1 MDYKNI
7 MGYSNKQKKPKKSN
21 KNRKPT
27 LTENLMNEFGG
38 LKLNKVY
45 TEKDLPPFAKS
56 KINEGPAYEYA
67 KEVKNIEK
75 LKAVH
80 DKELEKLIKKIA
92 KQDKKA
98 AKEVGRIYNN
108 VDREYDN
115 YFVAGMEDILNKL
128 G

>member
-1 MDYKNI
+1 MKLKKLIKEWGVGGVVSIKPIGNPFK
-7 MGYSNKQKKPKKSN
+7 KQN
-21 KNRKPT
+21 
-27 LTENLMNEFGG
+27 G
-38 LKLNKVY
+38 KL
-45 TEKDLPPFAKS
+45 
-56 KINEGPAYEYA
+56 NEGPAYEYA
-67 KEVKNIEK
+67 KEFKNIEK

-108 VDREYDN
+108 VEREYDN
-115 YFVAGMEDILNKL
+115 YFVAGLEDILNKL

>member
-1 MDYKNI
+1 MKLKKLIKEWGVGGVVSIKPIGNPFK
-7 MGYSNKQKKPKKSN
+7 KQN
-21 KNRKPT
+21 
-27 LTENLMNEFGG
+27 G
-38 LKLNKVY
+38 KL
-45 TEKDLPPFAKS
+45 
-56 KINEGPAYEYA
+56 NEGPAYEYA
-67 KEVKNIEK
+67 TEVKKIEK
-75 LKAVH
+75 LKALH
-80 DKELEKLIKKIA
+80 DKELGILIKKIA

>member
-1 MDYKNI
+1 M
-7 MGYSNKQKKPKKSN
+7 KKPLKEMLKKI
-21 KNRKPT
+21 
-27 LTENLMNEFGG
+27 GG
-38 LKLNKVY
+38 NHLL
-45 TEKDLPPFAKS
+45 S
-56 KINEGPAYEYA
+56 EGPAYEYA
-67 KEVKNIEK
+67 TEVKKIEK
-75 LKAVH
+75 LKALH
-80 DKELEKLIKKIA
+80 DKELGILIKKIA

>member
-1 MDYKNI
+1 MKLKKLIKEWGVGGVVSIKPIGNPFK
-7 MGYSNKQKKPKKSN
+7 KQN
-21 KNRKPT
+21 
-27 LTENLMNEFGG
+27 G
-38 LKLNKVY
+38 KL
-45 TEKDLPPFAKS
+45 
-56 KINEGPAYEYA
+56 NEGPAYEYA

-98 AKEVGRIYNN
+98 ATEVGRVYNDVN
-108 VDREYDN
+108 RKYDN
-115 YFVAGMEDILNKL
+115 SFIQNLEDILSKL